1 MSDQT
6 PVERDSGDRVTP
18 RTKAAFVQ
26 VVLIE
31 AAIIVA
37 LWFLG
42 RIFS

>member
-1 MSDQT
+1 MSDQP
-6 PVERDSGDRVTP
+6 PVDREAGDDVSK
-18 RTKAAFVQ
+18 RTTAFVQ
-26 VVLIE
+26 IIALE